1 MMIYSKDVENVV
13 ELHSILIYIK
23 QYCAIVSRFICLN
36 NQKMVHDL
44 KKTKPF
50 TVYDH
55 CM

>member
-13 ELHSILIYIK
+13 VHLILIYIK
-23 QYCAIVSRFICLN
+23 QYWAIVSSFICLN
-36 NQKMVHDL
+36 NQKMVHGL